1 MTRRTAYAEGKLF
14 DAEANV
20 LASATGTFFLT
31 ETLKQSD
38 RERV

>member
-14 DAEANV
+14 DAEDNV

-31 ETLKQSD
+31 ETMEQAD
-38 RERV
+38 RELI